1 MTKEALKAQCLQAID
16 EHQDAIIRIGQEIF
30 SHPELGFKER
40 RTAELVRSTFA
51 QLRIPFRDHLAI
63 TGVRGDLK
71 GRGPGPRAPSPGWP
85 CAAP

>member
-40 RTAELVRSTFA
+40 RTAELVRSTGS
-51 QLRIPFRDHLAI
+51 RSGTIW
-63 TGVRGDLK
+63 
-71 GRGPGPRAPSPGWP
+71 PSPASG
-85 CAAP
+85 AI

>member
-51 QLRIPFRDHLAI
+51 RSGSRSGTIW
-63 TGVRGDLK
+63 
-71 GRGPGPRAPSPGWP
+71 PSPASG
-85 CAAP
+85 AI